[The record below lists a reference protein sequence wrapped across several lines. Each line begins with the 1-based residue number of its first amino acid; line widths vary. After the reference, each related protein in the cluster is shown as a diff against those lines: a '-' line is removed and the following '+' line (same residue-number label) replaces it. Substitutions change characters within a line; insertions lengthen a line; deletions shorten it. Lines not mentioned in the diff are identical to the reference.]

1 MKKEFLEGGRIVNAH
16 GVRGLVKV
24 DPWCDSPAVLASMKR
39 VFLESATGF
48 SERRVITASSGGG
61 TVIMNIEG
69 IDTREGAIAM
79 KNRVIFL
86 HRDDIPVPEGAMLLQ
101 DMIGLP
107 VIHAISGKTLGT
119 LSRIDDAAR
128 GQIYTVATEK
138 GDVLIPAVDEFIKEI
153 DESRGISV
161 LPIPGMF
168 YEENEV

>member
-16 GVRGLVKV
+16 CVRGLVKV

-39 VFLESATGF
+39 VFLEGGAGF
-48 SERRVITASSGGG
+48 VERKVITASSGGG

-69 IDTREGAIAM
+69 IDSREAAIAM

-86 HRDDIPVPEGAMLLQ
+86 HREDIPIPEGAMLLQ

-107 VIHAISGKTLGT
+107 VIHALSGKLLGT
-119 LSRIDDAAR
+119 LSRVDDAAR
-128 GQIYTVATEK
+128 GQIYTVANAK

-153 DESRGISV
+153 DENRGISV

-168 YEENEV
+168 YEDDEV